1 MFLLL
6 STSIIFSGRCNK
18 LLAKNSQQCWPKGF
32 IFRVQTR
39 VEISFVI
46 SILALKLVELPDSWI
61 GDSSLGMKIHGK
73 NKQCPYFNE
82 NWPGTQS
89 KGQYTRA
96 SWLKGGFS
104 LVNELE
110 ITLPDFTVLPSVDT
124 GGKSIYFRVCITS
137 LLDTYSLCIARTKQS
152 LFTLKW
158 KDFRELSDLQKY
170 IVLTLQ
176 LPKFYP
182 VLIDSRPRK
191 CHWCD

>member
-1 MFLLL
+1 MTFCFSYFPHL
-6 STSIIFSGRCNK
+6 SFFSGRCNK
-18 LLAKNSQQCWPKGF
+18 LLAKNSQQCWLKGF
-32 IFRVQTR
+32 IFRVQIR

-46 SILALKLVELPDSWI
+46 SVLALKLVELPDSWI

-73 NKQCPYFNE
+73 NKQCPYFSE

-124 GGKSIYFRVCITS
+124 GGNPFILECVSQAYSTLTHFALLILNRVS
-137 LLDTYSLCIARTKQS
+137 LLSSGRISGNLVIYKNTLCWHYSDPNSTQFS
-152 LFTLKW
+152 
-158 KDFRELSDLQKY
+158 
-170 IVLTLQ
+170 
-176 LPKFYP
+176 
-182 VLIDSRPRK
+182 
-191 CHWCD
+191 